1 MPIRIRLLLAY
12 LAAAAVLV
20 GGGGILFQWQLGAG
34 LLASADAALRVRAVE
49 IMQAVPETGGE
60 LNFQDEP
67 ERLAAPREA
76 FTQIFDPTGRLV
88 EASEAVGPAPLL
100 TVQELGTTRRSP
112 WRLTRR
118 RGGESLR
125 LLAVLVPRPGGAW
138 VVVVGTSLEPSLAAL
153 GRVREGLVVGGV
165 LLVAAGGWAS
175 GCWPGRRCDRWSGCG
190 GRRHASRPAI
200 RRRASRYR
208 RPGMSLPPSPGTST
222 TC

>member
-1 MPIRIRLLLAY
+1 VPIRIRLLLAY

-20 GGGGILFQWQLGAG
+20 GSGGVLFQRQLGAG

-49 IMQAVPETGGE
+49 VGQAVPETGGE

-76 FTQIFDPTGRLV
+76 FTQIFDPTGRLM

-100 TVQELGTTRRSP
+100 TAQELGTARRSP

-153 GRVREGLVVGGV
+153 GRVREGLVVGGGAPGRRRWV
-165 LLVAAGGWAS
+165 GRVAAGRGGAATGGADAAGDGAHPDPRS
-175 GCWPGRRCDRWSGCG
+175 GGAHR
-190 GRRHASRPAI
+190 
-200 RRRASRYR
+200 
-208 RPGMSLPPSPGTST
+208 GTGDPR
-222 TC
+222 